1 VRIADDARLLAK
13 GTGSPSGDAGAV
25 GNGGRVVIGISNRA
39 GAPAVTADGG
49 GSIRLEGGTI
59 DVSGATA
66 ARGGSVLLR
75 APRVADKAFDGAI
88 KDADRAMATAD
99 AALADAQSAAARAAD
114 VLAKAT
120 ELAKGGDPAAADALK
135 VAQKADADAKAKVDL
150 AKANADNV
158 KDTETP
164 LKDVAIANRN
174 AGKDVAIAHLDT
186 RIAGSADTA
195 IDAYA
200 VYAASKISEEA
211 DGNGNLNA
219 GTAGRLY
226 KDATSFVSSNTD
238 IYKRLGAGAQG
249 VRVSPGVEVRASGNL
264 TVSVNEKAA
273 NPADRGWNL
282 QAWRFNGAPLA
293 LTLRSAGDLTVAGS
307 ISDGFVKPTD
317 PKLAMPDWSL
327 DVGKSA
333 SYRLV
338 GGALPGAANPL
349 AVGTAGDVLFNF
361 SDRKVTLTPPKDP
374 KSSDPPTFD
383 DGPVAVVRTG
393 TGRIDIAAG
402 RDVSLQMATFLRA
415 KGTPDVKD
423 TAEVGTNLFGATVYT
438 AGQASALPADFAA
451 PKDQL
456 NTMFGAPASTNKTPG
471 LKTAAAF
478 GAGGG
483 GITISAGRDVNG
495 PHFASLDERT
505 YHLPGT
511 PAKEPNPDD
520 HSDKGTPAQA
530 GDLDYLPGTVPQLT
544 NNWLFRQGRTW
555 LDDKGDVVFEKL
567 SDGTV
572 LKTAWWTRYDYF
584 NQGVA
589 TFGGGNV
596 DIRAGRSLIDLSA
609 SVATSAYATGAPG
622 APLKELGGG
631 DLRVRAGGDILGGS
645 FYVQKGVGSV
655 RADGSLGAGDASYSP
670 FTPDKRALKPI
681 LALGDARFDVSA
693 GGDLAI
699 EGMYNPT
706 MTAQSVINRGS
717 GAIAFKG
724 LDGAGG
730 NGITTFWQQ
739 EQLTPEDTERAKL
752 YRAMYG
758 QYSTFSTYG
767 AASGVTLTSVGGD
780 VRLANDADVLSHAG
794 LAKDNNPTSLDT
806 AAELVPLYRLAPA
819 TLKVAAL
826 SGNVALDHGLVLA
839 SAPSGQLDLLAAGNV
854 SLKGGTVRMLDND
867 PSTTSVAFKPRV
879 PTATELDMLSGLS
892 SGIALH
898 TLRTLHAADTTPAH
912 IIARDGDLAGDVGQ
926 TLSLDLPKTAVLQA
940 GRDIVDLG
948 FRIQLARPDD
958 LLTVR
963 AGRDFIDSTPIG
975 PSDVAHVVTGSGRVD
990 LTAGRDID
998 LGYGHG
1004 LVTRGNLD
1012 NAYLPEGGASIRMVA
1027 GGAAPDYAKLAAY
1040 AAGFG
1045 LVADVPGADLD
1056 ALRALVR
1063 AKTPALP
1070 EQAPDGALWVAFR
1083 ALPGGDQDAFLAT
1096 HPETAKRLHDAG
1108 VALLAAKERNDVRA
1122 LDQALFSGLI
1132 ETSQDKK
1139 LAAFDNLIAS
1149 LFPGAA
1155 GARTGNI
1162 ALYNSQI
1169 KTEQGGAIDLFAPT
1183 GSIFAGLTAG
1193 SRERAESELGIFTI
1207 RGGPVSA
1214 LVKKDFLV
1222 NQGRVFTLAGGDITL
1237 VSQYG
1242 NIDAGRGAKTA
1253 RSAPPPQVLIDAN
1266 GNVTLD
1272 VSGSISGSGIATL
1285 RTQRDQPPANVYP
1298 IAPRGTFDAG
1308 DAGVRSSG
1316 SVQVVAQT
1324 VLNAANI
1331 SAGGTISG
1339 APVPVAAPPVAA
1351 PAMPTGTPRADDVV
1365 GAVTKADG
1373 AGRQGALDVEVLGYG
1388 DDESDDEELKKKR
1401 RRGQDKPAAPQP
1413 QSAN

>member
-1 VRIADDARLLAK
+1 
-13 GTGSPSGDAGAV
+13 
-25 GNGGRVVIGISNRA
+25 
-39 GAPAVTADGG
+39 
-49 GSIRLEGGTI
+49 
-59 DVSGATA
+59 
-66 ARGGSVLLR
+66 
-75 APRVADKAFDGAI
+75 
-88 KDADRAMATAD
+88 
-99 AALADAQSAAARAAD
+99 
-114 VLAKAT
+114 
-120 ELAKGGDPAAADALK
+120 
-135 VAQKADADAKAKVDL
+135 
-150 AKANADNV
+150 
-158 KDTETP
+158 
-164 LKDVAIANRN
+164 
-174 AGKDVAIAHLDT
+174 
-186 RIAGSADTA
+186 
-195 IDAYA
+195 
-200 VYAASKISEEA
+200 
-211 DGNGNLNA
+211 
-219 GTAGRLY
+219 
-226 KDATSFVSSNTD
+226 
-238 IYKRLGAGAQG
+238 
-249 VRVSPGVEVRASGNL
+249 
-264 TVSVNEKAA
+264 
-273 NPADRGWNL
+273 
-282 QAWRFNGAPLA
+282 
-293 LTLRSAGDLTVAGS
+293 
-307 ISDGFVKPTD
+307 
-317 PKLAMPDWSL
+317 
-327 DVGKSA
+327 
-333 SYRLV
+333 
-338 GGALPGAANPL
+338 
-349 AVGTAGDVLFNF
+349 
-361 SDRKVTLTPPKDP
+361 
-374 KSSDPPTFD
+374 
-383 DGPVAVVRTG
+383 
-393 TGRIDIAAG
+393 
-402 RDVSLQMATFLRA
+402 
-415 KGTPDVKD
+415 
-423 TAEVGTNLFGATVYT
+423 
-438 AGQASALPADFAA
+438 
-451 PKDQL
+451 
-456 NTMFGAPASTNKTPG
+456 
-471 LKTAAAF
+471 
-478 GAGGG
+478 
-483 GITISAGRDVNG
+483 
-495 PHFASLDERT
+495 
-505 YHLPGT
+505 
-511 PAKEPNPDD
+511 
-520 HSDKGTPAQA
+520 
-530 GDLDYLPGTVPQLT
+530 
-544 NNWLFRQGRTW
+544 
-555 LDDKGDVVFEKL
+555 
-567 SDGTV
+567 
-572 LKTAWWTRYDYF
+572 
-584 NQGVA
+584 
-589 TFGGGNV
+589 
-596 DIRAGRSLIDLSA
+596 
-609 SVATSAYATGAPG
+609 
-622 APLKELGGG
+622 
-631 DLRVRAGGDILGGS
+631 
-645 FYVQKGVGSV
+645 
-655 RADGSLGAGDASYSP
+655 
-670 FTPDKRALKPI
+670 
-681 LALGDARFDVSA
+681 
-693 GGDLAI
+693 
-699 EGMYNPT
+699 
-706 MTAQSVINRGS
+706 
-717 GAIAFKG
+717 
-724 LDGAGG
+724 
-730 NGITTFWQQ
+730 
-739 EQLTPEDTERAKL
+739 
-752 YRAMYG
+752 
-758 QYSTFSTYG
+758 
-767 AASGVTLTSVGGD
+767 
-780 VRLANDADVLSHAG
+780 
-794 LAKDNNPTSLDT
+794 
-806 AAELVPLYRLAPA
+806 
-819 TLKVAAL
+819 
-826 SGNVALDHGLVLA
+826 
-839 SAPSGQLDLLAAGNV
+839 
-854 SLKGGTVRMLDND
+854 MLDND

-879 PTATELDMLSGLS
+879 PTDTELDMLSGLS

-1316 SVQVVAQT
+1316 SVQVVAQK